1 MELDHIAYIDIVQIC
16 AAPRAPP
23 LRGGGV
29 VFRHRATEPLFNK
42 HGGSN
47 YVCGARG
54 GIG

>member
-16 AAPRAPP
+16 AAPRATAPP
-23 LRGGGV
+23 LRGGG
-29 VFRHRATEPLFNK
+29 TEPLFNK

>member
-16 AAPRAPP
+16 AAPRATAPP
-23 LRGGGV
+23 LRGG
-29 VFRHRATEPLFNK
+29 RHRATEPLFNK